1 MIGARLL
8 ISFAMTGLLAGTA
21 PIAALAQVTGKETVP
36 GGVELR
42 PPMPAAPQS
51 MPMPVPSAPAI
62 TPAKPLAPAIAPPAA
77 GPAGAPSAAP
87 VAPPVDKA
95 APVEQGGKK
104 KKSSKRYYYGTQ
116 PDGAARPSELS
127 RKTIP
132 PAIGGSGD
140 ERRPGGV
147 ERAPAQPQ

>member
-51 MPMPVPSAPAI
+51 MPMPSAPAI
-62 TPAKPLAPAIAPPAA
+62 TPARPAPAIAPPAA

-87 VAPPVDKA
+87 VAPPADKA

-116 PDGAARPSELS
+116 PDGAARPSESS

-132 PAIGGSGD
+132 PSIGGSGD

>member
-1 MIGARLL
+1 MISAKLL

-51 MPMPVPSAPAI
+51 MPMPSAPAV
-62 TPAKPLAPAIAPPAA
+62 TPARPAPAIAPPAA
-77 GPAGAPSAAP
+77 GSGGAPSAAP

-104 KKSSKRYYYGTQ
+104 KKSSKRFYYGTQ